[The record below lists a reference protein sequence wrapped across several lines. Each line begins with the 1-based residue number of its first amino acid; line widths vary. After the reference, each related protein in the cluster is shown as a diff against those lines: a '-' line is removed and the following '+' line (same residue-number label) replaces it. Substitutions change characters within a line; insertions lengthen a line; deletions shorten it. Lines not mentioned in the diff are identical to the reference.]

1 LIGANRNQSEQGVV
15 VAAIDPD
22 LIGQRRTHSATAGS
36 AVAAITAS
44 RHEFLVTFLCDFL
57 EVLIRALERAFL
69 GALGDVLRIAT
80 TSC

>member
-1 LIGANRNQSEQGVV
+1 MNFWA
-15 VAAIDPD
+15 
-22 LIGQRRTHSATAGS
+22 
-36 AVAAITAS
+36 
-44 RHEFLVTFLCDFL
+44 FLCDFL